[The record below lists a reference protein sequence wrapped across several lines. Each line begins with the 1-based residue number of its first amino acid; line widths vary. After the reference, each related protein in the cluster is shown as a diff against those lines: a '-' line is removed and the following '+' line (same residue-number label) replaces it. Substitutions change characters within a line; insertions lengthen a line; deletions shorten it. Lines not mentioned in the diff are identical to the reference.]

1 MSHKGIRLLIEHT
14 AKSLADNITFDYGRR
29 SDTNM
34 NRDIQ
39 YPLIACNPLSATA
52 SYTVNNV
59 SNYIKVWQVQ
69 IAFLQLDKEESDQ
82 EEYSKHLDE
91 MNKLADMFINKL
103 NFNAQGDCVES
114 GDIVITG
121 VSQQPFVKIMKDTVT
136 GYVMNFSI
144 QETDDFNYC
153 EVVC

>member
-1 MSHKGIRLLIEHT
+1 MSHKGIRLLIETT

-34 NRDIQ
+34 DRDIQ
-39 YPLIACNPLSATA
+39 YPLIACNPLSASA
-52 SYTVNNV
+52 SYAVNNV
-59 SNYIKVWQVQ
+59 SNYSKIWQVQ
-69 IAFLQLDKEESDQ
+69 IAFLQLDNESSNQ

-91 MNKLADMFINKL
+91 MNKLADLFINKI
-103 NFNAQGDCVES
+103 NFNAQSDCVES
-114 GDIVITG
+114 GEIVITG
-121 VSQQPFVKIMKDTVT
+121 ISQQPFIKIMKDCVT
-136 GYVMNFSI
+136 GYVMSFSI

>member
-29 SDTNM
+29 SDTNTE
-34 NRDIQ
+34 RDIK

-52 SYTVNNV
+52 SYTVNNT

-69 IAFLQLDKEESDQ
+69 IGFLQLDDEASDQ
-82 EEYSKHLDE
+82 ETYSKYLDE
-91 MNKLADMFINKL
+91 MNHLADMFINKL

-121 VSQQPFVKIMKDTVT
+121 ISQQPFIKIMKDIVT

>member
-1 MSHKGIRLLIEHT
+1 MSHKGIRLLIEST

-34 NRDIQ
+34 ERDIQ
-39 YPLIACNPLSATA
+39 YPLIACNPLSSTS
-52 SYTVNNV
+52 SYVVNRV
-59 SNYIKVWQVQ
+59 FNYTKVWQVQ
-69 IAFLQLDKEESDQ
+69 IAFLQLDNEASNQ
-82 EEYSKHLDE
+82 EEYSKHLDD

-103 NFNAQGDCVES
+103 NFNAESECVES
-114 GDIVITG
+114 GSIVITG
-121 VSQQPFVKIMKDTVT
+121 ISQQPFIKIMKDCVT

-144 QETDDFNYC
+144 EEMDDFNYC